1 MDIPRQSASR
11 TRRWRRAI
19 YASVAGACILVV
31 TLGVSRLKPAAP
43 TVERSTIWVDT
54 VKRGPL
60 LRQVRALGSLVPTNI
75 RWISASTEGRVD
87 KIALLPG
94 TRVSANTVLV
104 ELANPQLEQETLDA
118 EYKLRAAEAEAQNLK
133 VQLRSAALAQ
143 KAQAAEAQAD
153 YNQARAQA
161 DTDRQLFQSGIV
173 SQLAVNLS
181 ESKAA
186 GLKTRND
193 VEWQRLTS
201 AQDLIASQ
209 MVEEEAKI
217 AQARALY
224 ELKRKQLDGLR
235 VRAGSNGVLQE
246 LPLQPGQLVT
256 PGTTLAKI
264 VQPEELKAELK
275 VPETQAKDIALG
287 QPASIDTR
295 NGIIPG
301 HVVRIDPAVVNGTVT
316 VDVTLDGPLPAGA
329 RPDLSVDGAIDLERL
344 ANVLYVGRPT
354 SGQEDST
361 TSIFR
366 LEPGGNSAVRVP
378 VKLGRAS
385 VNAIE
390 VREGLH
396 EGDQIIL
403 SDMSRWDDYERIQ
416 LE

>member
-1 MDIPRQSASR
+1 
-11 TRRWRRAI
+11 
-19 YASVAGACILVV
+19 
-31 TLGVSRLKPAAP
+31 
-43 TVERSTIWVDT
+43 
-54 VKRGPL
+54 
-60 LRQVRALGSLVPTNI
+60 
-75 RWISASTEGRVD
+75 
-87 KIALLPG
+87 
-94 TRVSANTVLV
+94 
-104 ELANPQLEQETLDA
+104 
-118 EYKLRAAEAEAQNLK
+118 
-133 VQLRSAALAQ
+133 
-143 KAQAAEAQAD
+143 
-153 YNQARAQA
+153 
-161 DTDRQLFQSGIV
+161 
-173 SQLAVNLS
+173 
-181 ESKAA
+181 
-186 GLKTRND
+186 
-193 VEWQRLTS
+193 
-201 AQDLIASQ
+201 
-209 MVEEEAKI
+209 
-217 AQARALY
+217 
-224 ELKRKQLDGLR
+224 LKRKQLDGLR
-235 VRAGSNGVLQE
+235 VRAGSDGVLQE

-361 TSIFR
+361 TSVFR

>member
-1 MDIPRQSASR
+1 
-11 TRRWRRAI
+11 
-19 YASVAGACILVV
+19 
-31 TLGVSRLKPAAP
+31 
-43 TVERSTIWVDT
+43 
-54 VKRGPL
+54 
-60 LRQVRALGSLVPTNI
+60 VRALGSLVPTNI

-87 KIALLPG
+87 RILLLPG

-118 EYKLRAAEAEAQNLK
+118 EYKLRAAEAQAKNLEA
-133 VQLRSAALAQ
+133 QLRSQALAQ
-143 KAQAAEAQAD
+143 KAQAAQVQAD
-153 YNQARAQA
+153 YDEAKARAE
-161 DTDRQLFQSGIV
+161 TDRELFNYGIV
-173 SQLAVNLS
+173 SQLALKVS

-193 VEWQRLTS
+193 VEWQRLNS
-201 AQDLIASQ
+201 AQDVIDSQ
-209 MVEEEAKI
+209 LVEEQANI

-235 VRAGSNGVLQE
+235 VRAGTDGVLQE

-275 VPETQAKDIALG
+275 VPETQAKDIQLG

-295 NGIIPG
+295 NGVIPG
-301 HVVRIDPAVVNGTVT
+301 HVVRIDPSVQNGTVT

-329 RPDLSVDGAIDLERL
+329 RPDLSVDGAIDLDRL
-344 ANVLYVGRPT
+344 ADVLYVGRPT
-354 SGQEDST
+354 SGQEGST
-361 TSIFR
+361 ISLFR

-390 VREGLH
+390 IREGLH

-403 SDMSRWDDYERIQ
+403 SDMSRWDDYQRIQ

>member
-1 MDIPRQSASR
+1 MDIPRKSAARS
-11 TRRWRRAI
+11 RRWRRAI
-19 YASVAGACILVV
+19 YAAIAGVCILLV

-43 TVERSTIWVDT
+43 GVERSTIWVDT

-87 KIALLPG
+87 RILLLPG

-118 EYKLRAAEAEAQNLK
+118 EYKLRAAEAQAKNLEA
-133 VQLRSAALAQ
+133 QLRSQALAQ
-143 KAQAAEAQAD
+143 KAQAAQVQAD
-153 YNQARAQA
+153 YDEAKARAE
-161 DTDRQLFQSGIV
+161 TDRELFNYGIV
-173 SQLAVNLS
+173 SQLALKVS

-193 VEWQRLTS
+193 VEWQRLNS
-201 AQDLIASQ
+201 AQDVIDSQ
-209 MVEEEAKI
+209 LVEEQANI

-235 VRAGSNGVLQE
+235 VRAGTDGVLQE

-275 VPETQAKDIALG
+275 VPETQAKDIQLG

-295 NGIIPG
+295 NGVIPG
-301 HVVRIDPAVVNGTVT
+301 HVVRIDPSVQNGTVT

-344 ANVLYVGRPT
+344 ADVLYVGRPT
-354 SGQEDST
+354 SGQEGST
-361 TSIFR
+361 ISLFR

-390 VREGLH
+390 IREGLH

-403 SDMSRWDDYERIQ
+403 SDMSRWDDYQRIQ

>member
-1 MDIPRQSASR
+1 MDIPRQSAARS
-11 TRRWRRAI
+11 RRWRRAI
-19 YASVAGACILVV
+19 YAVLAGVCILLV

-43 TVERSTIWVDT
+43 SVERSTIWVDT

-60 LRQVRALGSLVPTNI
+60 LRQVRALGTLAPTNI
-75 RWISASTEGRVD
+75 RWISAPTEGRVEE
-87 KIALLPG
+87 IRLLPG

-118 EYKLRAAEAEAQNLK
+118 EYKLRAAEAQAKNQEA
-133 VQLRSAALAQ
+133 QLRSQALAQ
-143 KAQAAEAQAD
+143 KAQAAQVQAD
-153 YNQARAQA
+153 YNEARARA
-161 DTDRQLFQSGIV
+161 ETDRELFNFGIV
-173 SQLAVNLS
+173 SQLALKVS

-193 VEWQRLTS
+193 VEWQRLDS
-201 AQDLIASQ
+201 AKDVVDSQ
-209 MVEEEAKI
+209 ILEEQANI

-224 ELKRKQLDGLR
+224 ELKRKQLEGLR
-235 VRAGSNGVLQE
+235 VRAGTDGVLQE

-275 VPETQAKDIALG
+275 VPETQAKDIQLG

-295 NGIIPG
+295 NGVIPG
-301 HVVRIDPAVVNGTVT
+301 HVVRIDPSVQNGTVT
-316 VDVTLDGPLPAGA
+316 VDVFLDGPLPAGA

-344 ANVLYVGRPT
+344 ADVLYVGRPT
-354 SGQEDST
+354 SGQENST
-361 TSIFR
+361 ISVFR
-366 LEPGGNSAVRVP
+366 LEPGGNTAVRVP

-390 VREGLH
+390 IREGLR

-416 LE
+416 LD

>member
-1 MDIPRQSASR
+1 MDILRQSAARSR
-11 TRRWRRAI
+11 RRRRAI
-19 YASVAGACILVV
+19 YAIVAGVCILVV

-87 KIALLPG
+87 KILLLPG
-94 TRVSANTVLV
+94 TRVSVDTVLV

-118 EYKLRAAEAEAQNLK
+118 EYKLRAAEAQARNMEA
-133 VQLRSAALAQ
+133 QLRSQALAQ
-143 KAQAAEAQAD
+143 KAQAAEVQAD
-153 YNQARAQA
+153 YNQAKAQA
-161 DTDRQLFQSGIV
+161 ETDRELFDYGIV
-173 SQLAVNLS
+173 SKLALNVS
-181 ESKAA
+181 ESKAE

-193 VEWQRLTS
+193 VEWQRLDS
-201 AQDLIASQ
+201 AQNVIDSQ
-209 MVEEEAKI
+209 MAEEQATI

-224 ELKRKQLDGLR
+224 ELKRKQLEALR
-235 VRAGSNGVLQE
+235 VRAGTDGVLQE

-264 VQPEELKAELK
+264 VQPDQLKAELK
-275 VPETQAKDIALG
+275 VPETQAKDIELG

-301 HVVRIDPAVVNGTVT
+301 HVVRIDPAVQNGTVT
-316 VDVTLDGPLPAGA
+316 VDVTLDGALPAGA

-354 SGQEDST
+354 SGQENST
-361 TSIFR
+361 ISVFR
-366 LEPGGNSAVRVP
+366 LEPDGNSAVRVP
-378 VKLGRAS
+378 VRLGRAS

-390 VREGLH
+390 IREGLRA
-396 EGDQIIL
+396 GDQIIL
-403 SDMSRWDDYERIQ
+403 SDMSRWDDYQRIQ